1 MKRGHFCAQPRALAR
16 AGCSAGCAFG
26 CVLACARG
34 PPVALQSNMRQR
46 GSTRVN
52 AHHTSQLTCHSTS
65 TQGETLMTTQNSNRP
80 ANRPTTP
87 PTNPLIAAQSQ
98 LRSYLHKRLHALA
111 TEENGMSTVEYA
123 LGTIA
128 AAAFGALLY
137 TVVTGGDITQALT
150 DIIER
155 ALNTDV

>member
-1 MKRGHFCAQPRALAR
+1 
-16 AGCSAGCAFG
+16 
-26 CVLACARG
+26 
-34 PPVALQSNMRQR
+34 
-46 GSTRVN
+46 
-52 AHHTSQLTCHSTS
+52 
-65 TQGETLMTTQNSNRP
+65 MTTQNSNH
-80 ANRPTTP
+80 PTNLPTNSS
-87 PTNPLIAAQSQ
+87 TNPLTAAQSQ
-98 LRSYLHKRLHALA
+98 LRSYLHKRLHALS

-155 ALNTDV
+155 ALSTDV

>member
-1 MKRGHFCAQPRALAR
+1 
-16 AGCSAGCAFG
+16 
-26 CVLACARG
+26 
-34 PPVALQSNMRQR
+34 
-46 GSTRVN
+46 
-52 AHHTSQLTCHSTS
+52 
-65 TQGETLMTTQNSNRP
+65 MTTQNSNRP
-80 ANRPTTP
+80 TNVPTNL
-87 PTNPLIAAQSQ
+87 PTNPLTAAQSQ
-98 LRSYLHKRLHALA
+98 LRSYLYKRLHALA

-150 DIIER
+150 GIIER

>member
-1 MKRGHFCAQPRALAR
+1 
-16 AGCSAGCAFG
+16 
-26 CVLACARG
+26 
-34 PPVALQSNMRQR
+34 
-46 GSTRVN
+46 
-52 AHHTSQLTCHSTS
+52 
-65 TQGETLMTTQNSNRP
+65 MTTQNSNH
-80 ANRPTTP
+80 PTNLPTNSS
-87 PTNPLIAAQSQ
+87 TNPLTAAQSQ

-137 TVVTGGDITQALT
+137 TIVTGGDITQALT

>member
-1 MKRGHFCAQPRALAR
+1 
-16 AGCSAGCAFG
+16 
-26 CVLACARG
+26 
-34 PPVALQSNMRQR
+34 
-46 GSTRVN
+46 
-52 AHHTSQLTCHSTS
+52 
-65 TQGETLMTTQNSNRP
+65 MTTQNSNH
-80 ANRPTTP
+80 
-87 PTNPLIAAQSQ
+87 PTNLPTNSPPNPLTAAQSQ

>member
-1 MKRGHFCAQPRALAR
+1 
-16 AGCSAGCAFG
+16 
-26 CVLACARG
+26 
-34 PPVALQSNMRQR
+34 
-46 GSTRVN
+46 
-52 AHHTSQLTCHSTS
+52 
-65 TQGETLMTTQNSNRP
+65 MTTQNSNH
-80 ANRPTTP
+80 PTNLPTNSS
-87 PTNPLIAAQSQ
+87 TNPLTAAQSQ

-155 ALNTDV
+155 ALSTDV

>member
-1 MKRGHFCAQPRALAR
+1 
-16 AGCSAGCAFG
+16 
-26 CVLACARG
+26 
-34 PPVALQSNMRQR
+34 
-46 GSTRVN
+46 
-52 AHHTSQLTCHSTS
+52 
-65 TQGETLMTTQNSNRP
+65 MTTQNSNH
-80 ANRPTTP
+80 PTNLPTNSS
-87 PTNPLIAAQSQ
+87 TNPLTAAQSQ

-128 AAAFGALLY
+128 AAAFAALLY
-137 TVVTGGDITQALT
+137 TVLTGGDITQALT

>member
-1 MKRGHFCAQPRALAR
+1 
-16 AGCSAGCAFG
+16 
-26 CVLACARG
+26 
-34 PPVALQSNMRQR
+34 
-46 GSTRVN
+46 
-52 AHHTSQLTCHSTS
+52 
-65 TQGETLMTTQNSNRP
+65 MTTQNSS
-80 ANRPTTP
+80 RPTSL
-87 PTNPLIAAQSQ
+87 PTNPLTTAQSQ

>member
-1 MKRGHFCAQPRALAR
+1 
-16 AGCSAGCAFG
+16 
-26 CVLACARG
+26 
-34 PPVALQSNMRQR
+34 
-46 GSTRVN
+46 
-52 AHHTSQLTCHSTS
+52 
-65 TQGETLMTTQNSNRP
+65 MTTQNSNRP
-80 ANRPTTP
+80 TNV
-87 PTNPLIAAQSQ
+87 PTNPPTAAQSQ

-111 TEENGMSTVEYA
+111 TSENGMSTVEYA

>member
-1 MKRGHFCAQPRALAR
+1 
-16 AGCSAGCAFG
+16 
-26 CVLACARG
+26 
-34 PPVALQSNMRQR
+34 
-46 GSTRVN
+46 
-52 AHHTSQLTCHSTS
+52 
-65 TQGETLMTTQNSNRP
+65 MTTQNSNH
-80 ANRPTTP
+80 PTNLPTNSS
-87 PTNPLIAAQSQ
+87 TNPLTAAQSQ

-137 TVVTGGDITQALT
+137 TVVTGGDIPQALT

>member
-1 MKRGHFCAQPRALAR
+1 
-16 AGCSAGCAFG
+16 
-26 CVLACARG
+26 
-34 PPVALQSNMRQR
+34 
-46 GSTRVN
+46 
-52 AHHTSQLTCHSTS
+52 
-65 TQGETLMTTQNSNRP
+65 MTTQNSNRP

-87 PTNPLIAAQSQ
+87 PTNPLIAARSQ
-98 LRSYLHKRLHALA
+98 LRSYLRKRLHALA

>member
-1 MKRGHFCAQPRALAR
+1 
-16 AGCSAGCAFG
+16 
-26 CVLACARG
+26 
-34 PPVALQSNMRQR
+34 
-46 GSTRVN
+46 
-52 AHHTSQLTCHSTS
+52 
-65 TQGETLMTTQNSNRP
+65 MTTQNSNH
-80 ANRPTTP
+80 
-87 PTNPLIAAQSQ
+87 PTNLPTNSSTNSLTAAQSQ

>member
-1 MKRGHFCAQPRALAR
+1 
-16 AGCSAGCAFG
+16 
-26 CVLACARG
+26 
-34 PPVALQSNMRQR
+34 
-46 GSTRVN
+46 
-52 AHHTSQLTCHSTS
+52 
-65 TQGETLMTTQNSNRP
+65 MTTQNSNQ
-80 ANRPTTP
+80 PTNLPTNSS
-87 PTNPLIAAQSQ
+87 TNPLTAAQSQ

>member
-1 MKRGHFCAQPRALAR
+1 
-16 AGCSAGCAFG
+16 
-26 CVLACARG
+26 
-34 PPVALQSNMRQR
+34 
-46 GSTRVN
+46 
-52 AHHTSQLTCHSTS
+52 
-65 TQGETLMTTQNSNRP
+65 MTTQNSNH
-80 ANRPTTP
+80 PTSLPTNSS
-87 PTNPLIAAQSQ
+87 TNPLTAAQSQ
-98 LRSYLHKRLHALA
+98 LRSYLHKRLRALV

>member
-1 MKRGHFCAQPRALAR
+1 
-16 AGCSAGCAFG
+16 
-26 CVLACARG
+26 
-34 PPVALQSNMRQR
+34 
-46 GSTRVN
+46 
-52 AHHTSQLTCHSTS
+52 
-65 TQGETLMTTQNSNRP
+65 MTAQNSNRP
-80 ANRPTTP
+80 TSLPTNSS
-87 PTNPLIAAQSQ
+87 TNPLTAAQSQ
-98 LRSYLHKRLHALA
+98 LRSYLHKRLRALV
-111 TEENGMSTVEYA
+111 TEENA

>member
-1 MKRGHFCAQPRALAR
+1 M
-16 AGCSAGCAFG
+16 
-26 CVLACARG
+26 
-34 PPVALQSNMRQR
+34 
-46 GSTRVN
+46 
-52 AHHTSQLTCHSTS
+52 
-65 TQGETLMTTQNSNRP
+65 
-80 ANRPTTP
+80 
-87 PTNPLIAAQSQ
+87 
-98 LRSYLHKRLHALA
+98 RSYFHKRLRALA